1 MVKVRFQELLHQE
14 RKAALLGGG
23 EKRIKKLHARGSL
36 TARERLELLFDPG
49 TFHEIDQLKA
59 HRCMEFGMD
68 KQNFPGDGV
77 VTGHGT
83 VNGRI
88 VYAFSQDFTVLGG
101 SLSETHAQKSK
112 YLLLLVGVFAAGRR
126 RWLVQ
131 RSVFWAMSIDD
142 ESCNN
147 RHTLRPIDSLAHLF
161 IYLLSLVVKTMDMAL
176 RVKAPVIGLND
187 SGGARIQEGMDSLGG
202 YADVFQRNVDASG
215 VVPQL
220 SLIMGPCAGKKN

>member
-1 MVKVRFQELLHQE
+1 MSLRALSTTPTTPPFNLDADPAMVKVRFQELLQHE

-49 TFHEIDQLKA
+49 SFQEIDQLKA

-68 KQNFPGDGV
+68 KQKFPGDGV

-112 YLLLLVGVFAAGRR
+112 LGRDSVNRLLMARG
-126 RWLVQ
+126 
-131 RSVFWAMSIDD
+131 
-142 ESCNN
+142 
-147 RHTLRPIDSLAHLF
+147 TLH
-161 IYLLSLVVKTMDMAL
+161 
-176 RVKAPVIGLND
+176 N
-187 SGGARIQEGMDSLGG
+187 SLGF
-202 YADVFQRNVDASG
+202 VC
-215 VVPQL
+215 L
-220 SLIMGPCAGKKN
+220 